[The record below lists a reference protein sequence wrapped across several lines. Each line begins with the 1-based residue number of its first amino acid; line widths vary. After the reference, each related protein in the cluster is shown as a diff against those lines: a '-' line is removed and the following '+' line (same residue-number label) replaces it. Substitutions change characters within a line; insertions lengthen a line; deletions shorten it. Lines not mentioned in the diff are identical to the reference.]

1 MGSILE
7 LDAAESIGL
16 ITESYKRPGAGF
28 ARAPSPPRSQRS
40 QRPAAPPRPSA
51 PLRAAPLPSRGM
63 GPRPAARPAALA
75 LLGLAAAAAA
85 VSLPL
90 PDAGPHVNYG
100 WGEPIRLRHLY
111 TASKHGLFSCFLRIG
126 GDGRVDAAGSQSPQ
140 SLLEIRA
147 VAVRTVAIKGV
158 RSSRYL
164 CMDEAGRLH
173 GQLRYSTEDCSFEE
187 EIRPDGYNVYKSKK
201 YGISVS
207 LSSAKQ
213 RQQFKGK
220 DFLPLSH
227 FLPMIN
233 TVPVESTDFGEYGDY
248 SQAFE
253 PEVYSSPLETDSMDP
268 FGITSKLSPV
278 KSPSFQK

>member
-1 MGSILE
+1 
-7 LDAAESIGL
+7 
-16 ITESYKRPGAGF
+16 
-28 ARAPSPPRSQRS
+28 
-40 QRPAAPPRPSA
+40 
-51 PLRAAPLPSRGM
+51 M
-63 GPRPAARPAALA
+63 GPPPAARPAALA
-75 LLGLAAAAAA
+75 LLGLAAAAV

-173 GQLRYSTEDCSFEE
+173 GQ
-187 EIRPDGYNVYKSKK
+187 
-201 YGISVS
+201 VS
-207 LSSAKQ
+207 
-213 RQQFKGK
+213 
-220 DFLPLSH
+220 
-227 FLPMIN
+227 
-233 TVPVESTDFGEYGDY
+233 
-248 SQAFE
+248 
-253 PEVYSSPLETDSMDP
+253 
-268 FGITSKLSPV
+268 
-278 KSPSFQK
+278 